1 MVPEAGEPSILSSAS
16 ILLLKNNTK
25 LERRIILKLW
35 ESLKLNF
42 QRPTIW
48 LVMKSLLLI
57 SPSSKTSDWLWDS
70 SSLKR
75 AELLSL
81 TLSNGMRDYSTIKK
95 LLKSSESPGFAP
107 LKLSLTSKLLRRRK
121 RRRKKKRRKKRKLLS
136 PRRSKRRKNNLKKRK
151 NPRRNKIKRRKR
163 NLMLKKKKSQLKRR
177 KSILLTCSP
186 NLPSTL
192 MIGKESSVT
201 HPTKLPLLT
210 SFGLNSITKD
220 GLSGKSTTLNTK
232 EKVLL
237 VIWLATWKTD
247 TSEILTS
254 ISENTALLSM
264 VSTERKET
272 TKLTVFSCGE
282 ELKSL
287 KHGKS
292 TTLMSSS
299 PSPDLMRTTQLS
311 KNSLPSIGSTLTR
324 LTQSREEKPSTLK
337 CTNEVIYP

>member
-1 MVPEAGEPSILSSAS
+1 
-16 ILLLKNNTK
+16 
-25 LERRIILKLW
+25 
-35 ESLKLNF
+35 
-42 QRPTIW
+42 
-48 LVMKSLLLI
+48 
-57 SPSSKTSDWLWDS
+57 
-70 SSLKR
+70 
-75 AELLSL
+75 
-81 TLSNGMRDYSTIKK
+81 MRDYSTIKK

-107 LKLSLTSKLLRRRK
+107 LKLSLNSKLLRRRK

-192 MIGKESSVT
+192 MIGKGSSVT

-237 VIWLATWKTD
+237 VI
-247 TSEILTS
+247 
-254 ISENTALLSM
+254 
-264 VSTERKET
+264 
-272 TKLTVFSCGE
+272 
-282 ELKSL
+282 
-287 KHGKS
+287 
-292 TTLMSSS
+292 
-299 PSPDLMRTTQLS
+299 
-311 KNSLPSIGSTLTR
+311 
-324 LTQSREEKPSTLK
+324 
-337 CTNEVIYP
+337 